1 MILRSG
7 LTKQVCPVC
16 DTSTAAS
23 TYVALDTHYS
33 PLSSPLY
40 VSPLYV
46 QYLEQVKSFGE
57 VEGLS
62 VTISVGRYNAD
73 IARYPGMV
81 LRGFVYE
88 VN

>member
-1 MILRSG
+1 M
-7 LTKQVCPVC
+7 
-16 DTSTAAS
+16 
-23 TYVALDTHYS
+23 YNVALDTHYS
-33 PLSSPLY
+33 PLS
-40 VSPLYV
+40 SPLYV

-73 IARYPGMV
+73 IARNPGMV